1 VLVLEPDQNRRAGLG
16 YGLAAYGL
24 WGVLP
29 LYFVALA
36 PATPT
41 EILGWRI
48 VLSLVF
54 CVLLLAIGRQ
64 LRPALDLLRTPRIAR
79 LTAIA
84 GVLILINWGI
94 FVIATRTDHVVDA
107 ALGYFINPLVT
118 AFLGVVILRERLRVA
133 QWVALGVGALAV
145 VVLMVGYGQFPWIA
159 LGLAFSFGFYG
170 FVKKRLGDMPALTGL
185 TLETLWVTPLAL
197 LMLVW
202 VARGGGLEIAVNGPA
217 LIVLLA
223 SAGIVTSVPLLLFAA
238 ATRRL
243 PLSSVGLLQY
253 LNPILQALVGIV
265 VLAEPMP
272 GERWWGLGLIM
283 VALVIFVSD
292 SLTARRFTGQ

>member
-1 VLVLEPDQNRRAGLG
+1 MLVNQPDHSRRAGLG

-36 PATPT
+36 PASPT

-48 VLSLVF
+48 VLSLIF
-54 CVLLLAIGRQ
+54 CVLLLAVAKQ
-64 LRPALDLLRTPRIAR
+64 VHSAFALLRSPRTAL
-79 LTAIA
+79 LTALA

-94 FVIATRTDHVVDA
+94 FVIATQTGHVVDA

-118 AFLGVVILRERLRVA
+118 AFLGVVILREKLRPA
-133 QWVALGVGALAV
+133 QWVALGVGTTAV

-170 FVKKRLGDMPALTGL
+170 FVKKSLGQMPALTGL
-185 TLETLWVTPLAL
+185 ALETLWVTPIAVV
-197 LMLVW
+197 MLWW
-202 VARGGGLEIAVNGPA
+202 VAGESGLEIAVNGVW
-217 LIVLLA
+217 LLVLLG
-223 SAGIVTSVPLLLFAA
+223 SAGVVTSVPLLLFAA

-243 PLSSVGLLQY
+243 PLTSVGLLQY

-265 VLAEPMP
+265 ILAEPMP
-272 GERWWGLGLIM
+272 LERWWGLGLIV
-283 VALVIFVSD
+283 VALGIFVTDALKS
-292 SLTARRFTGQ
+292 RRFRAS

>member
-1 VLVLEPDQNRRAGLG
+1 
-16 YGLAAYGL
+16 
-24 WGVLP
+24 
-29 LYFVALA
+29 
-36 PATPT
+36 
-41 EILGWRI
+41 
-48 VLSLVF
+48 
-54 CVLLLAIGRQ
+54 
-64 LRPALDLLRTPRIAR
+64 
-79 LTAIA
+79 
-84 GVLILINWGI
+84 
-94 FVIATRTDHVVDA
+94 
-107 ALGYFINPLVT
+107 
-118 AFLGVVILRERLRVA
+118 
-133 QWVALGVGALAV
+133 
-145 VVLMVGYGQFPWIA
+145 
-159 LGLAFSFGFYG
+159 
-170 FVKKRLGDMPALTGL
+170 MPALTGL

-202 VARGGGLEIAVNGPA
+202 VAQGSGLEIAVNGPL

-265 VLAEPMP
+265 ILAEPMP
-272 GERWWGLGLIM
+272 VERWWGLGLIM